1 MLAEGL
7 PVGRPPLHL
16 VARHVEDL
24 LQYLGIGLAVGPDGA
39 NVAGKAEGL
48 EDRLIEGDVAVLGT
62 EEGSVEIEEDNLAR
76 RVHGDLGI
84 YTFTPRMER
93 DAARTAPRLLDPGS
107 SPG

>member
-24 LQYLGIGLAVGPDGA
+24 LQYQGIGLAVGPDGA

-48 EDRLIEGDVAVLGT
+48 EDRLVEGDVAVLGT
-62 EEGSVEIEEDNLAR
+62 EQGSVEIEEEQSCAPWPWELGNLYSGILYGKRQPGR
-76 RVHGDLGI
+76 RLKV
-84 YTFTPRMER
+84 
-93 DAARTAPRLLDPGS
+93 
-107 SPG
+107 